1 MALSSLKSAPLIAMV
16 AGEASGDVL
25 GAGLIQQLKLRYPDA
40 RFEGIG
46 GPLMMAEG
54 LTSLAPME
62 RLSVMGLIEVLGR
75 LSELLKLRKRLA
87 QHFTRT
93 RPDVFIGI
101 DAPDFNLGLEKKL
114 RTAGIKTVQYVAPQV
129 WAWRQHR
136 VKSIARSADLI
147 LALFPFEADF
157 YRQHQVAV
165 RCVGHPL
172 ADQIPLVSDKESAR
186 QVLALDSEKPV
197 LALLPGSRRSE
208 VARLAETFLQTAL
221 RVQQALAGC
230 QVVIAVAND
239 SVREILEQKFSE
251 IPAASSFKL
260 IKGQTRQVMA
270 AADILLA
277 ASGTVT
283 LEAALVKRPMVVSY
297 KLASLTFWLAR
308 RLVKVKSVALP
319 NLLMPTP
326 LIPEYIQDKATPEA
340 LAQALLR
347 LYRSDEAEVQTAA
360 FEQIHHLLRRD
371 ADRQAAEAISG
382 LMEDTS
388 GC

>member
-1 MALSSLKSAPLIAMV
+1 MALSSENSAPLIAMV

-25 GAGLIQQLKLRYPDA
+25 GAGLIQQLKLRYPKA

-62 RLSVMGLIEVLGR
+62 RLSVMGLVEVLGR
-75 LSELLKLRKRLA
+75 LAELLKLRKRLA
-87 QHFTRT
+87 QHFTHS

-114 RTAGIKTVQYVAPQV
+114 RSAGIKTVQYVAPQV

-157 YRQHQVAV
+157 YRQHRVAV

-172 ADQIPLVSDKESAR
+172 ADQIPLESDKNSAR
-186 QVLALDSEKPV
+186 QALSLDSEKPV
-197 LALLPGSRRSE
+197 LALLPGSRRGE
-208 VARLAETFLQTAL
+208 VSRLAETFLLAAIK
-221 RVQQALAGC
+221 VQQELPGC
-230 QVVIAVAND
+230 QVVVAAANEPVKD
-239 SVREILEQKFSE
+239 ILGQKISE
-251 IPAASSFKL
+251 IPEAGDIEL
-260 IKGQTRQVMA
+260 IVGKTRQVIA

-308 RLVKVKSVALP
+308 RLVKIKSVALP
-319 NLLMPTP
+319 NLLMPAP
-326 LIPEYIQDKATPEA
+326 LIPEFIQGEATPES
-340 LAQALLR
+340 LAQALVN
-347 LYRSDEAEVQTAA
+347 LYGSAQAQAQTGA
-360 FEQIHHLLRRD
+360 FEQIHDLLRRD
-371 ADRQAAEAISG
+371 ADRQAANAIAE
-382 LMEDTS
+382 LIEENP